1 MYRTLLD
8 GVRYIAFSMRT
19 NSILTPASK
28 VRYFHVTPY
37 CIFNEDSLLKHLCK
51 EVHLAFG
58 NS

>member
-19 NSILTPASK
+19 NSILTPSK
-28 VRYFHVTPY
+28 VRYFHVTP
-37 CIFNEDSLLKHLCK
+37 CIFNEDSLLKDLCK